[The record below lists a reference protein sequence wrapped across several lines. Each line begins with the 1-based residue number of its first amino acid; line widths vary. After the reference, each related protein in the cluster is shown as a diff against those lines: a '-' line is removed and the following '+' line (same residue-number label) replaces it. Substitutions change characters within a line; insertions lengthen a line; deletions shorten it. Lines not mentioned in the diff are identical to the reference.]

1 MQKKETF
8 LVNFQV
14 KFGQVYRR
22 VSTCKKLN
30 KARNWKTI
38 EVNYLSWKKFDE
50 NTLTKIKQQKE
61 FEEQTAKKLTSLSE
75 SAQNPLIKALLHSIV
90 LDTTKHAETY
100 KMLIDLNSSALLGK
114 ENESLGK
121 EEIATHVKEEARM
134 LKQAIEISEEV
145 KDKNIKQ
152 VVLNIVEDERKHHKA
167 LQQLISMFEKEAKEW
182 DAYFYDLMTGF
193 P

>member
-1 MQKKETF
+1 LAWE
-8 LVNFQV
+8 
-14 KFGQVYRR
+14 
-22 VSTCKKLN
+22 
-30 KARNWKTI
+30 
-38 EVNYLSWKKFDE
+38 KFDE
-50 NTLTKIKQQKE
+50 NTLNKIKQQKE

-90 LDTTKHAETY
+90 LDTTKHAEMY

-114 ENESLGK
+114 ENEGLGK
-121 EEIATHVKEEARM
+121 EEIAAHIKEEARM

-152 VVLNIVEDERKHHKA
+152 VVLNIVEDEQKHHRA
-167 LQQLISMFEKEAKEW
+167 LQQLIGMVEKEAKEW